1 MKLFHGVPIIAYPI
15 RAALESG
22 CFAEVMVSTEDDE
35 IAQIARA
42 HGAMVPFMRSEVAS
56 SDHASTEDV
65 LQEVIDGY
73 RRIGREFDHVCCLY
87 PTAALVRPAHL
98 VEGHAKLVEDPTL
111 GGVLPVIPFGYPVQ
125 RAVVLREGR
134 AVMMHPQ
141 YYDSR
146 SQDLEPA
153 FHDAGQWYWSRR
165 EAFEATRELIG
176 PNCAAVVLSEMEAQ
190 DIDNQ
195 DDWRLAELKFELRRR
210 HV

>member
-1 MKLFHGVPIIAYPI
+1 MAYPI
-15 RAALESG
+15 RVALESG
-22 CFAEVMVSTEDDE
+22 LFAEVMVSTDDDE

-42 HGAMVPFMRSEVAS
+42 HGAVVPFMRSMVSS

-65 LQEVIDGY
+65 LQEVIIGY
-73 RRIGREFDHVCCLY
+73 RSMGHEFDHICCLY
-87 PTAALVRPAHL
+87 PTAALVKPAHL
-98 VEGHAKLVEDPTL
+98 MEGYSKLVEDPAL

-125 RAVVLREGR
+125 RAVVLRNSR

-153 FHDAGQWYWSRR
+153 FHDAGQWYWCRR
-165 EAFEATRELIG
+165 ETFEVTRELIG

-190 DIDNQ
+190 DIDHQ
-195 DDWRLAELKFELRRR
+195 DDWRLAELKFELRRG